1 VGRIVGC
8 PNPLADFRYPAAVDS
23 RSSLDLSG
31 RSFSVNQRNTAIW
44 QESWAGVYQ
53 MRWVGRPLPRYE
65 DAVLLQGRGRYTAD
79 QVRGARILRFVR
91 SPVARGRILTVNAT
105 PEVPIITAAGIG
117 DVKAIC
123 PRLDR
128 PDYVPVAQPILAHER
143 VTYVGEPI
151 AVVIAE
157 TAAEAEDLAERVTV
171 EIDAETPVVTLDQ
184 ALAPYAPLV
193 HDIAPQNTLIDARF
207 ESPGVTAAFAA
218 ADQVVEFTFTSGRQ
232 AAVPLETRGAVATPD
247 PGTGRVTLSA
257 STQMPHLLR
266 TGIADVLGIPES
278 ELRVVAPEVG
288 GGFGQK
294 MPLIPEYVVVVW
306 AARHFACTVA
316 WIEDRLENLTAS
328 FHARDQRLHLRGA
341 FDADGRLVAL
351 DADVLCNVGAYS
363 SFPATCGVEPLM
375 ALADLPGPYRVPEY
389 RARARGI
396 ASNTCPMAPYR
407 GVSRLVIT
415 AAIERLMDCA
425 AARLGLDTLE
435 IRRRNLIAE
444 FPYTSVTGVAH
455 DPGSYREAMEAAAEV
470 VDIAQFRAR
479 QQTARAEGRW
489 LGLGMSVFA
498 ERTGPGTPAFAARR
512 MVITPGF
519 ERVELVMDPSGF
531 LEARIGSSPH
541 GQGLKTSLAQL
552 IADEIGITPN
562 EIRIVAGDTDRSPY
576 GWGTFASRSLVIAG
590 GACKLAAATLRDRL
604 QEVAGQLLEADA
616 SDIELSA
623 GRAFVRGTDL
633 GVEVQQLARDAYH
646 QSHRFPVIAET
657 GLSAVATY
665 DPYGT
670 FSNACHIAIVA
681 VDIAT
686 GQVTIE
692 RFVVVEDAGRL
703 INPMIVEGQIH
714 GGVAQ
719 GIANALYEKVIYDE
733 RGNVLTG
740 SLADYPVP
748 TTAEIP
754 SIEIH
759 HLETLTEASITGAK
773 GVGEG
778 GTIGAPAAV
787 LNAVSDALA
796 PCGIGI
802 FEMPIT
808 PQRISQLL
816 REAGFKA
823 Q

>member
-1 VGRIVGC
+1 V
-8 PNPLADFRYPAAVDS
+8 
-23 RSSLDLSG
+23 
-31 RSFSVNQRNTAIW
+31 
-44 QESWAGVYQ
+44 
-53 MRWVGRPLPRYE
+53 RWVGRPLPRYE
-65 DAVLLQGRGRYTAD
+65 DSVLLRGRGRYTAD
-79 QVRGARILRFVR
+79 LARGARILRFVR
-91 SPVARGRILTVNAT
+91 SPVARGRILMVNAP
-105 PEVPIITAAGIG
+105 PEVPIITAAVLG
-117 DVKAIC
+117 DVKPIC

-128 PDYVPVAQPILAHER
+128 PDYVPVAQPILGHER

-151 AVVIAE
+151 AAVIAE
-157 TAAEAEDLAERVTV
+157 TAAEAEDLAEQVTV
-171 EIDAETPVVTLDQ
+171 EIAAETPVVTLDE
-184 ALAPYAPLV
+184 ALAAGAPLV
-193 HDIAPQNTLIDARF
+193 HDAAAQNTLIDAHF
-207 ESPGVTAAFAA
+207 ETPGIAA
-218 ADQVVEFTFTSGRQ
+218 AIAAAHQMVEFTFTSGRQ
-232 AAVPLETRGAVATPD
+232 AAVPLETRGAVAAFD
-247 PGTGRVTLSA
+247 PASGRVTLSA

-278 ELRVVAPEVG
+278 ELRVIAPEVG

-306 AARHFACTVA
+306 AARRFACTVA

-328 FHARDQRLHLRGA
+328 FHARDQRLHLRGT
-341 FDADGRLVAL
+341 FDADGRLMAL

-363 SFPATCGVEPLM
+363 SFPVTCGVEPLM

-407 GVSRLVIT
+407 GVSRPVIT
-415 AAIERLMDCA
+415 AAMERLMDCA

-444 FPYTSVTGVAH
+444 FPYTSVTGVVH

-489 LGLGMSVFA
+489 FGLGISVFA

-519 ERVELVMDPSGF
+519 ERVELIMDPSGF
-531 LEARIGSSPH
+531 IEARIGSSPH

-552 IADEIGITPN
+552 IADEIGIMPD
-562 EIRIVAGDTDRSPY
+562 EIRVVAGDTDRSPY

-590 GACKLAAATLRDRL
+590 GACKLAAATLRERV
-604 QEVAGQLLEADA
+604 QMVASQILEAAA
-616 SDIELSA
+616 SDIEIA
-623 GRAFVRGTDL
+623 DGRAFVRGTDL
-633 GVEVQQLARDAYH
+633 GVEVRQLARAAYH
-646 QSHRFPVIAET
+646 QSDRFPAIAET
-657 GLSAVATY
+657 GLSAMATY

-670 FSNACHIAIVA
+670 FSNACHMAIVA
-681 VDIAT
+681 VNIVT
-686 GQVTIE
+686 GQVQIE
-692 RFVVVEDAGRL
+692 WFVVVEDAGRL

-719 GIANALYEKVIYDE
+719 GIANALYEEVIYDDA
-733 RGNVLTG
+733 GNVLTG
-740 SLADYPVP
+740 SLADYLVP

-754 SIEIH
+754 KIEIH
-759 HLETLTEASITGAK
+759 HLETLAEASITGAK
-773 GVGEG
+773 GLGEG

-787 LNAVSDALA
+787 LNAASDALA
-796 PCGIGI
+796 PFGIGV

-808 PQRISQLL
+808 PQRIMQLL
-816 REAGFKA
+816 REA

>member
-1 VGRIVGC
+1 
-8 PNPLADFRYPAAVDS
+8 
-23 RSSLDLSG
+23 
-31 RSFSVNQRNTAIW
+31 
-44 QESWAGVYQ
+44 

-65 DAVLLQGRGRYTAD
+65 DPILLQGRGRYTAD
-79 QVRGARILRFVR
+79 LAWGARMLRFVR
-91 SPVARGRILTVNAT
+91 SPVARGRILTVNAP
-105 PEVPIITAAGIG
+105 PEVPIITAAALG
-117 DVKAIC
+117 DVKPIC

-128 PDYVPVAQPILAHER
+128 PDYVAVAQPILAYER
-143 VTYVGEPI
+143 VNYVGEPI
-151 AVVIAE
+151 AAVIAD
-157 TAAEAEDLAERVTV
+157 TAAQAEDLAEQVTV
-171 EIDAETPVVTLDQ
+171 EIATESPVVTLDD
-184 ALAPYAPLV
+184 ALAPGAPLV
-193 HDIAPQNTLIDARF
+193 HDTAVQNTLIDARF
-207 ESPGVTAAFAA
+207 ETPGIAA
-218 ADQVVEFTFTSGRQ
+218 ALVAAHQVVEFTFTSGRQ
-232 AAVPLETRGAVATPD
+232 AAVPLETRGAVAAYEPV
-247 PGTGRVTLSA
+247 TGRVILSA

-266 TGIADVLGIPES
+266 TGIADALRIPES

-328 FHARDQRLHLRGA
+328 FHARDQRLYLCGA
-341 FDADGRLVAL
+341 FDGDGRLLAI

-363 SFPATCGVEPLM
+363 NFPATCGVEPLM
-375 ALADLPGPYRVPEY
+375 ALADLPGPYRVAEY
-389 RARARGI
+389 RARARGV

-407 GVSRLVIT
+407 GVSRPVIT
-415 AAIERLMDCA
+415 AAIERLMDRA
-425 AARLGLDTLE
+425 AVRLGLDTLE
-435 IRRRNLIAE
+435 IRRRNLITE
-444 FPYTSVTGVAH
+444 FPHTSVTGVVH
-455 DPGSYREAMEAAAEV
+455 DPGSYREAMEAAARV
-470 VDIAQFRAR
+470 VNIAQFRAR
-479 QQTARAEGRW
+479 QQTARADGRW
-489 LGLGMSVFA
+489 LGLGISVFA

-519 ERVELVMDPSGF
+519 ERVELVMDPSGS

-541 GQGLKTSLAQL
+541 GQGLKTTLAQL
-552 IADEIGITPN
+552 IADEIGIAPN
-562 EIRIVAGDTDRSPY
+562 EIRVVAGDTDRSPY

-604 QEVAGQLLEADA
+604 QAVAGQVLEADA
-616 SDIELSA
+616 SDIEIA
-623 GRAFVRGTDL
+623 DGRAFVRGTDL
-633 GVEVQQLARDAYH
+633 GVEVHQLARAAYH
-646 QSHRFPVIAET
+646 QSQRFPVIVET

-670 FSNACHIAIVA
+670 FSNACHVA
-681 VDIAT
+681 VVEVDLAT
-686 GQVTIE
+686 GQVAIE

-748 TTAEIP
+748 TTTEIP

-759 HLETLTEASITGAK
+759 HLETLSEASITGAK

-796 PCGIGI
+796 PFGIGI

>member
-1 VGRIVGC
+1 V
-8 PNPLADFRYPAAVDS
+8 
-23 RSSLDLSG
+23 
-31 RSFSVNQRNTAIW
+31 
-44 QESWAGVYQ
+44 
-53 MRWVGRPLPRYE
+53 RWVGRPLPRYE

-79 QVRGARILRFVR
+79 LTRGARILRFVR
-91 SPVARGRILTVNAT
+91 SPVARGRILTVSA
-105 PEVPIITAAGIG
+105 PLEVPIITAATLGH
-117 DVKAIC
+117 VKPIC

-128 PDYVPVAQPILAHER
+128 PDYVAVAQPILATER

-151 AVVIAE
+151 AAVIAD
-157 TAAEAEDLAERVTV
+157 TASEAEDLAERVTV

-184 ALAPYAPLV
+184 ALAPNAPLV

-207 ESPGVTAAFAA
+207 ESPGVDAAFTA
-218 ADQVVEFTFTSGRQ
+218 ADQVIEFTLTSGRQ
-232 AAVPLETRGAVATPD
+232 SAVPLETRGAVAAFD
-247 PGTGRVTLSA
+247 PPTGRVTLSA

-266 TGIADVLGIPES
+266 TGIADALGIPES

-294 MPLIPEYVVVVW
+294 MPVIPEYVVVVW
-306 AARHFACTVA
+306 AARRFACTVA

-341 FDADGRLVAL
+341 FDASGKLLAI

-363 SFPATCGVEPLM
+363 NFPATCGVEPLM
-375 ALADLPGPYRVPEY
+375 ALADMPGPYQLSEY
-389 RARARGI
+389 HARARGV

-407 GVSRLVIT
+407 GVSRPVIT
-415 AAIERLMDCA
+415 AAMERLMDCA
-425 AARLGLDTLE
+425 AARLGLDTVE
-435 IRRRNLIAE
+435 IRRRNLIVE
-444 FPYTSVTGVAH
+444 FPHTSVTGVVH
-455 DPGSYREAMEAAAEV
+455 DPGSYREAMEAAARV

-479 QQTARAEGRW
+479 QEAARAEGRW
-489 LGLGMSVFA
+489 LGLGISVFA

-531 LEARIGSSPH
+531 IEARIGSSPH
-541 GQGLKTSLAQL
+541 GQGLKTALAQL
-552 IADEIGITPN
+552 IADEIGIAPDM
-562 EIRIVAGDTDRSPY
+562 IRVVSGDTDRSPY

-590 GACKLAAATLRDRL
+590 GACKLASAALYERIRA
-604 QEVAGQLLEADA
+604 VAGQMLEAAA
-616 SDIELSA
+616 SDIEIGE

-633 GVEVQQLARDAYH
+633 SVEVPQLARAAYH
-646 QSHRFPVIAET
+646 QAHRFPAIAET

-670 FSNACHIAIVA
+670 FSNACHIAIVE
-681 VDIAT
+681 VDVAT
-686 GQVTIE
+686 GQIKIE

-719 GIANALYEKVIYDE
+719 GIANALYEKVIYDD

-748 TTAEIP
+748 TTVEIP

-759 HLETLTEASITGAK
+759 HLETLTEASVTGAK

-796 PCGIGI
+796 PCGIDV

-808 PQRISQLL
+808 AQRISQLL

>member
-1 VGRIVGC
+1 
-8 PNPLADFRYPAAVDS
+8 
-23 RSSLDLSG
+23 
-31 RSFSVNQRNTAIW
+31 
-44 QESWAGVYQ
+44 

-65 DAVLLQGRGRYTAD
+65 DPVLLRGRGRYTAD
-79 QVRGARILRFVR
+79 LAQGARRLRFVR
-91 SPVARGRILTVNAT
+91 SPVARGRILRVNGP
-105 PEVPIITAAGIG
+105 PEVPIITAVAFG
-117 DVKAIC
+117 DVKPIC

-128 PDYVPVAQPILAHER
+128 PDYVAVAQPILANER
-143 VTYVGEPI
+143 VNYVGEPI
-151 AVVIAE
+151 AAVIADS
-157 TAAEAEDLAERVTV
+157 AAEAEDLAERVTV
-171 EIDAETPVVTLDQ
+171 EIAAETPVVTLDQ
-184 ALAPYAPLV
+184 ALAPNAPLV

-232 AAVPLETRGAVATPD
+232 AAVPLETRGAVAAFD
-247 PGTGRVTLSA
+247 PATGRVTLSA

-266 TGIADVLGIPES
+266 TGIADILGIPEA
-278 ELRVVAPEVG
+278 ELRVIAPEVG

-294 MPLIPEYVVVVW
+294 MPLIPEYVVAVW
-306 AARHFACTVA
+306 AARRFACIVA

-328 FHARDQRLHLRGA
+328 FHARDQRLYLRAA
-341 FDADGRLVAL
+341 FDADGRLLAI

-363 SFPATCGVEPLM
+363 NFPATCGVEPLM
-375 ALADLPGPYRVPEY
+375 ALADMPGPYQVSEY
-389 RARARGI
+389 RARARGV

-407 GVSRLVIT
+407 GVSRPITT
-415 AAIERLMDCA
+415 AAMERLMDCA
-425 AARLGLDTLE
+425 AARLGLDPLE
-435 IRRRNLIAE
+435 IRRRNLITE
-444 FPYTSVTGVAH
+444 FPHTSVTGVVH
-455 DPGSYREAMEAAAEV
+455 DPGSYREAMEAAARV

-479 QQTARAEGRW
+479 QQAARAEGRW
-489 LGLGMSVFA
+489 LGLGISVFA

-531 LEARIGSSPH
+531 IEARIGSSPH
-541 GQGLKTSLAQL
+541 GQGLKTALAQL
-552 IADEIGITPN
+552 IADEIGIAPDK
-562 EIRIVAGDTDRSPY
+562 IRVVAGDTDRCPY

-590 GACKLAAATLRDRL
+590 GACKLASAALYERIRA
-604 QEVAGQLLEADA
+604 VAGQMLEAAA
-616 SDIELSA
+616 SDIEISD
-623 GRAFVRGTDL
+623 GRAVVRGTDL
-633 GVEVQQLARDAYH
+633 GVEVQQLARAAYH
-646 QSHRFPVIAET
+646 QAHRFPAIAET

-670 FSNACHIAIVA
+670 FSNACHLAIVE
-681 VDIAT
+681 VDVAT
-686 GQVTIE
+686 GQVAIE

-719 GIANALYEKVIYDE
+719 GIANALYEKVIYDDH
-733 RGNVLTG
+733 GNVLTG

-759 HLETLTEASITGAK
+759 HLETLTEASVTGAK

-823 Q
+823 L